1 MDIKQLNI
9 MNNLVENYEII
20 LENLKSTCNDIESF
34 SQIRKPKLSN
44 LELVAIN
51 LTAEYMSINTELQLF
66 RCLKGTYLE
75 PMIERSVYNKRRK
88 KLFAYIESIRKRLSE
103 NFAHFTDVFVLDSM
117 PTPICK
123 YARAGRS
130 GICATYEIQPSFGH
144 CAAQK
149 SKYFGYK
156 LHAVCDK
163 NGVFHSFD
171 LAPAHIHD
179 VNYLKDV
186 KHNLKNCTL
195 IGDRGYISADYQ
207 LDLFTHSNIKLSYPM
222 RKNQHNFVPFSRTK
236 AKVRKRIE
244 TNFSQLHD
252 QFLWITNHAK
262 SFLGLATRLLSK
274 ITAFTMIQ
282 YLNVFVFNREINKIK
297 VNLT

>member
-1 MDIKQLNI
+1 
-9 MNNLVENYEII
+9 MNNLIENYEII
-20 LENLKSTCNDIESF
+20 LRHLKNTCNDITSF
-34 SQIRKPKLSN
+34 HQIRTPKLSN
-44 LELVAIN
+44 IELVAIN

-66 RCLKGTYLE
+66 RYLKGTYLE
-75 PMIERSVYNKRRK
+75 SMIERSIYNKRRK
-88 KLFAYIESIRKRLSE
+88 KLFDYIELIRKRLSSK
-103 NFAHFTDVFVLDSM
+103 FSQFTDVFVVDSM

-130 GICATYEIQPSFGH
+130 SICSTYEIQPSFGH
-144 CAAQK
+144 CASQK

-156 LHAVCDK
+156 LHAICDK

-179 VNYLKDV
+179 VNYLNDV
-186 KHNLKNCTL
+186 KHTISNCTL

-207 LDLFTHSNIKLSYPM
+207 SDLFTHASIHLSVPM
-222 RKNQHNFVPFSRTK
+222 RKNQYNFMPFSK
-236 AKVRKRIE
+236 AKAKIRKRIE
-244 TNFSQLHD
+244 TNFSQLHG
-252 QFLWITNHAK
+252 QFLWMVNHAK

-282 YLNVFVFNREINKIK
+282 YLNVFVFNRSANKIK
-297 VNLT
+297 VNLA

>member
-1 MDIKQLNI
+1 
-9 MNNLVENYEII
+9 MNNLIQNYEII
-20 LENLKSTCNDIESF
+20 LKNLEITCGDIESF
-34 SQIRKPKLSN
+34 KQIRKPKLSN
-44 LELVAIN
+44 LELIAVN

-75 PMIERSVYNKRRK
+75 AMIERSIYNKRRR
-88 KLFAYIESIRKRLSE
+88 KLFDYTEIIRKRLSE
-103 NFAHFTDVFVLDSM
+103 KFVQFTDVFVIDSM
-117 PTPICK
+117 PAPICK

-130 GICATYEIQPSFGH
+130 KLCSTYDIQPTFGH
-144 CAAQK
+144 CASQK

-207 LDLFTHSNIKLSYPM
+207 LDLFTHSNINLSIPM
-222 RKNQHNFVPFSRTK
+222 RKNQHGFIPFSKPK
-236 AKVRKRIE
+236 AKIRKRIE
-244 TNFSQLHD
+244 TCFSQLHG
-252 QFLWITNHAK
+252 QFLWAINHAK
-262 SFLGLATRLLSK
+262 SFLGLATRILSK

-282 YLNVFVFNREINKIK
+282 YLNVFVLNRPINKIK
-297 VNLT
+297 TNLA

>member
-1 MDIKQLNI
+1 MNIKQLNI

-20 LENLKSTCNDIESF
+20 LNNLKTVCSDIESF
-34 SQIRKPKLSN
+34 PQIRKPKLGN
-44 LELVAIN
+44 MELVAIN

-75 PMIERSVYNKRRK
+75 SMIERSVYNKRRK
-88 KLFAYIESIRKRLSE
+88 KLFEYTESIRKRLSE
-103 NFAHFTDVFVLDSM
+103 TFTQFTNVFVLDSM

-130 GICATYEIQPSFGH
+130 GICSTNDIQPSFGY

-149 SKYFGYK
+149 SSYFGFK

-171 LAPAHIHD
+171 LTPAHIHD
-179 VNYLKDV
+179 INYLKDV
-186 KHNLKNCTL
+186 KYHLKNCTL

-207 LDLFTHSNIKLSYPM
+207 LDLFTHSNVKLSVPM
-222 RKNQHNFVPFSRTK
+222 RKNQNNFVKFSKTK
-236 AKVRKRIE
+236 AKIRKRIE
-244 TNFSQLHD
+244 TNFSQLHG
-252 QFLWITNHAK
+252 QFSWMTNHAK
-262 SFLGLATRLLSK
+262 TFLGLATRLLSK
-274 ITAFTMIQ
+274 ITAFTIIQ
-282 YLNVFVFNREINKIK
+282 YLNVFVFNRPINKIK
-297 VNLT
+297 INLI

>member
-1 MDIKQLNI
+1 
-9 MNNLVENYEII
+9 MNNLIENYEII
-20 LENLKSTCNDIESF
+20 LKNLKNTCRDIESYQ
-34 SQIRKPKLSN
+34 QIRKPKLSN
-44 LELVAIN
+44 LELTAIN

-66 RCLKGTYLE
+66 RCLKNTYLE
-75 PMIERSVYNKRRK
+75 TMIERSVYNKRRK
-88 KLFAYIESIRKRLSE
+88 KLFDYTESIRKRLSE
-103 NFAHFTDVFVLDSM
+103 FFVQFTDVFILDSM

-130 GICATYEIQPSFGH
+130 NICAAYQIRPTFGH

-171 LAPAHIHD
+171 LTPANIHD

-186 KHNLKNCTL
+186 RHNLENCTL

-207 LDLFTHSNIKLSYPM
+207 VDLFTHSNINLSVPM
-222 RKNQHNFVPFSRTK
+222 RKNQHDFVRFSKTK
-236 AKVRKRIE
+236 AKIRKRIE
-244 TNFSQLHD
+244 TNFSQLHG
-252 QFLWITNHAK
+252 QFLWMTNHAK
-262 SFLGLATRLLSK
+262 SFLGLTTRLLSK

-282 YLNVFVFNREINKIK
+282 YLNVFVFNRQINKIK
-297 VNLT
+297 INLI